1 MDDLWA
7 RWRAFYEEHGIRAS
21 QICVDGIVD
30 PARFAAAPKR
40 ILFVLRE
47 VNDWPGGDLR
57 PFLAAGPRYQT
68 WHNVARWAAGLL
80 DGWPP
85 YDVVDRFDRM
95 HDALRQIAAINLK
108 KTTGGS
114 VADLSVVNAFAAHD
128 RELLVEQIE
137 RIGPQII
144 VACGTFA
151 TLAPRPRSCRDRS
164 RIASVEGTGG
174 RAPSQDHACARSSPP
189 GILRVHRPL
198 RPDHGRRCRDPG
210 GAEPLARSHR

>member
-144 VACGTFA
+144 VACGTFDQLVWLLDLTFNPDDPWRGTA
-151 TLAPRPRSCRDRS
+151 QDAARGITVVPCRHPVRCNGARVYKELMEKFAAGRGDRGS
-164 RIASVEGTGG
+164 MDEGVRG
-174 RAPSQDHACARSSPP
+174 S
-189 GILRVHRPL
+189 
-198 RPDHGRRCRDPG
+198 
-210 GAEPLARSHR
+210 

>member
-151 TLAPRPRSCRDRS
+151 TLAPRPRSCPGQIPDRV
-164 RIASVEGTGG
+164 RGGDRRAGT
-174 RAPSQDHACARSSPP
+174 
-189 GILRVHRPL
+189 
-198 RPDHGRRCRDPG
+198 
-210 GAEPLARSHR
+210 LARSCLRAIQPAGHLARAPTVAAGPRPPVP